1 MKRIVPFLSIAF
13 VFVLCAFPVFASDGA
28 DAAPAVPAGTV
39 SSYEGDD
46 NDAVSASS
54 LADAVR
60 TVFGEYNPRTHTVT
74 TYLTDGTAVTAEE
87 VIPGLAGLDY
97 VWLASVL
104 LFALSLYC
112 IFRMIGGLLRWK

>member
-1 MKRIVPFLSIAF
+1 MKRILPILSV
-13 VFVLCAFPVFASDGA
+13 VFVLTLCIFPAFASDGT
-28 DAAPAVPAGTV
+28 DTAPAVPAGTV

-60 TVFGEYNPRTHTVT
+60 AVFGDYNPRTHTVT
-74 TYLTDGTAVTAEE
+74 TYLTDGTAVTADE